1 MLFHFDRDLV
11 GLLSQAVCLT
21 DFIVIVPTQS
31 DCEERSDEATSDLR
45 WRIFTDDSSHNV
57 GDCHARFSDFV
68 GFIDARNDEKIYT
81 RKTKS

>member
-31 DCEERSDEATSDLR
+31 DCDHV
-45 WRIFTDDSSHNV
+45 SSNFPNIISLEVLFPANV
-57 GDCHARFSDFV
+57 ADKHD
-68 GFIDARNDEKIYT
+68 IL
-81 RKTKS
+81 